1 VIIRLRLPSSALY
14 LSPFICV
21 YVHVFF
27 FFIENFMLIIGTLS
41 VLFEST
47 STKTRTDIKR
57 INKKKAITQIKKNIS
72 IYVFSNYIYF
82 LK

>member
-1 VIIRLRLPSSALY
+1 
-14 LSPFICV
+14 
-21 YVHVFF
+21 
-27 FFIENFMLIIGTLS
+27 MLIIGTLS

-57 INKKKAITQIKKNIS
+57 IKKKKAITQIKKNIS

>member
-1 VIIRLRLPSSALY
+1 VLY
-14 LSPFICV
+14 TYLLLYASM
-21 YVHVFF
+21 YMFF

-57 INKKKAITQIKKNIS
+57 INKKKKPL
-72 IYVFSNYIYF
+72 